1 MGKRKSSLVS
11 GGEEANIQ
19 ENHAIVAGI
28 KKRASRRSSKGL
40 EETIDRN
47 VPPVHLE
54 RPVGT
59 PSQTTNGPKGIH
71 ILKKDTFKKLV
82 KQGYLDSKIE
92 ELLEACH
99 YYKVSDLHGLQ
110 IETLLQASEEFRSVL
125 LMENSPENHLQLAQ
139 LFVLLYIGNTLVKNI
154 KQEFLHW
161 EHWTGEATSLL
172 VRVQG
177 QNAPGKP
184 GRSTIEEK
192 GGNLSD
198 TAGTKTL
205 ETPPPLVAPDTQANE
220 TIQKHAATKV
230 DEVERHSSI
239 FTDAN
244 FQQDS
249 RSHSHRMSTSP
260 LPLLYNPNHVE
271 LLFPP
276 HPLHYSWDQ

>member
-1 MGKRKSSLVS
+1 M
-11 GGEEANIQ
+11 
-19 ENHAIVAGI
+19 
-28 KKRASRRSSKGL
+28 
-40 EETIDRN
+40 
-47 VPPVHLE
+47 
-54 RPVGT
+54 
-59 PSQTTNGPKGIH
+59 
-71 ILKKDTFKKLV
+71 
-82 KQGYLDSKIE
+82 
-92 ELLEACH
+92 
-99 YYKVSDLHGLQ
+99 
-110 IETLLQASEEFRSVL
+110 
-125 LMENSPENHLQLAQ
+125 
-139 LFVLLYIGNTLVKNI
+139 
-154 KQEFLHW
+154 HW